1 MEPEDTM
8 ENEPKIEE
16 KKESIK
22 KKLHRNK
29 KIIPEV
35 LEIEKPEVETISY
48 SKANELTRKK
58 RVLSDKQKENVLKL
72 IQLNKARREKA
83 KLEKQEQ
90 ERKAKELE
98 EAKAKK
104 KLVKVLPKRVH
115 KKKVVEKPVEEP
127 ELQTESEEDEE
138 MPKPKEEIN
147 LPLKPPNVSTSEG
160 RGKGKP
166 LVSIDDST
174 DGDTTDTREIKRK
187 VKKLQTLNKLSAK
200 QVSAKQKEPKEQ
212 TKKED
217 SVSIGGASN
226 PYLSVLKNSG
236 YM

>member
-1 MEPEDTM
+1 MMEPEDTM

-72 IQLNKARREKA
+72 IQLNKERREKA
-83 KLEKQEQ
+83 KLEKEEQ

-127 ELQTESEEDEE
+127 ELESESEEDEE
-138 MPKPKEEIN
+138 MPKPISVASIT
-147 LPLKPPNVSTSEG
+147 PNVSTSEG

-200 QVSAKQKEPKEQ
+200 QVSA
-212 TKKED
+212 
-217 SVSIGGASN
+217 SIGSASN